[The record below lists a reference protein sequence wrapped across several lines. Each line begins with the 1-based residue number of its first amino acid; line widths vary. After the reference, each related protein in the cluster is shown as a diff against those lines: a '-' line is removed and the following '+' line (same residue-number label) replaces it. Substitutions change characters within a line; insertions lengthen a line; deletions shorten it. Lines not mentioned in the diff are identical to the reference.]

1 MVQAF
6 RRVLNKKIN
15 NFQRFDE
22 IRIAIDPERN
32 NTAYHRQILNHLD
45 RRDAAD

>member
-22 IRIAIDPERN
+22 IRIAIDPKRN
-32 NTAYHRQILNHLD
+32 NTANHRQILNHLD

>member
-6 RRVLNKKIN
+6 RGVLNKKIN

-22 IRIAIDPERN
+22 IRIAIDPKRN
-32 NTAYHRQILNHLD
+32 NTSYHRQILNHLD
-45 RRDAAD
+45 HRDAAD